1 METETEHTM
10 SQKGGVYLESLVAK
24 VSGWSDPEARL
35 REAFAEDEF
44 MLLGQSIVP
53 LDAVKQMP
61 FRVELLVRLLEEEVN
76 LMPPGG
82 FFPALEACNMMPTLD
97 RWVVARAA
105 AWWRER
111 NGIAKTVLNVNLS
124 PETLDESD
132 FPEFVQ
138 AQLRECRMP
147 AAGFCFELPVTD
159 IASASPAFLASVE
172 KLKATGCGLAVTGF
186 DRDSVS
192 LDALR
197 MTGAPVVKIDGSMV
211 RTVSEDPDAYSR
223 VRSIHRLCSTAGVI
237 TIAEFVERP
246 ETVSKLR
253 EIGVDY
259 VQGYGIARPEPLA
272 SGAPVRTV
280 EPAPPKTLPFAHQQ
294 ARAA

>member
-1 METETEHTM
+1 M

-35 REAFAEDEF
+35 RDAFAADEF

-53 LDAVKQMP
+53 LDAKTQMP

-76 LMPPGG
+76 LTPPGE
-82 FFPALEACNMMPTLD
+82 FFPALEACGMVPMLD
-97 RWVVARAA
+97 RWVIARAA

-111 NGIAKTVLNVNLS
+111 NGIANTVLHANIS
-124 PETLDESD
+124 PETLDDVD

-138 AQLRECRMP
+138 KQLRECKMP
-147 AAGFCFELPVTD
+147 AAGFCFELPATD
-159 IASASPAFLASVE
+159 IASGSPQFLASLE
-172 KLKATGCGLAVTGF
+172 KLKAAGSGLAVTGF
-186 DRDSVS
+186 GRDSVS

-197 MTGAPVVKIDGSMV
+197 MTGAPLVKIDGSMV
-211 RTVSEDPDAYSR
+211 RNVSEDPDAYSR

-237 TIAEFVERP
+237 TIAEFVERS

-253 EIGVDY
+253 EIGVNY
-259 VQGYGIARPEPLA
+259 VQGYGIAKPEPLA
-272 SGAPVRTV
+272 GGAAPRTV
-280 EPAPPKTLPFAHQQ
+280 APAPPPTFPLGRPQ
-294 ARAA
+294 AKAA

>member
-1 METETEHTM
+1 M

-35 REAFAEDEF
+35 REAFAADEF

-53 LDAVKQMP
+53 LDAKTQMP

-76 LMPPGG
+76 LTPPGE
-82 FFPALEACNMMPTLD
+82 FFPALEACGMVPKLD
-97 RWVVARAA
+97 RWVIARAA

-111 NGIAKTVLNVNLS
+111 NGIANTVLHANIS
-124 PETLDESD
+124 PETLDDAD

-138 AQLRECRMP
+138 KQLRECKMP
-147 AAGFCFELPVTD
+147 AAGFCFELPATD
-159 IASASPAFLASVE
+159 IASGSPQILASLE
-172 KLKATGCGLAVTGF
+172 KLKAAGSGLAVTGF
-186 DRDSVS
+186 GRDSVS

-211 RTVSEDPDAYSR
+211 RNVSEDPEAYSR

-237 TIAEFVERP
+237 TIAEFVERS

-253 EIGVDY
+253 EIGVSY
-259 VQGYGIARPEPLA
+259 VQGYGIAKPDRLTG
-272 SGAPVRTV
+272 GAPARTV
-280 EPAPPKTLPFAHQQ
+280 EPPQARTLPLNRPQ
-294 ARAA
+294 AKAA

>member
-1 METETEHTM
+1 MPEK
-10 SQKGGVYLESLVAK
+10 SGAVRPVYLESLVAK

-35 REAFAEDEF
+35 REAFAADEF

-53 LDAVKQMP
+53 LDATAQMP
-61 FRVELLVRLLEEEVN
+61 FRMELLVRLLEEEVN
-76 LMPPGG
+76 LTPPGG
-82 FFPALEACNMMPTLD
+82 FFPALEACGMIPILD

-111 NGIAKTVLNVNLS
+111 NGIANTVLHVNLA
-124 PETLDESD
+124 PETMEDGD
-132 FPEFVQ
+132 FPEYVQ

-147 AAGFCFELPVTD
+147 PAGFCFELPVTD
-159 IASASPAFLASVE
+159 IASASAICLASIE
-172 KLKATGCGLAVTGF
+172 RLKAEGCGLAVTGF
-186 DRDSVS
+186 SRDSVS

-197 MTGAPVVKIDGSMV
+197 VTGAPLVKIDGSMV
-211 RTVSEDPDAYSR
+211 RTVSEDPEAYSR
-223 VRSIHRLCSTAGVI
+223 VRSIHRLCSTAGVM

-253 EIGVDY
+253 EIGVGY
-259 VQGYGIARPEPLA
+259 VQGYGIARPESLA
-272 SGAPVRTV
+272 GGAPARTIA
-280 EPAPPKTLPFAHQQ
+280 PAPAKTLSPTRPQ

>member
-1 METETEHTM
+1 M
-10 SQKGGVYLESLVAK
+10 SHQGAAAQPVYLESFVAK

-35 REAFAEDEF
+35 REAFADDEF

-53 LDAVKQMP
+53 LDAAAQMP

-82 FFPALEACNMMPTLD
+82 FFPALEACGMMPMLD
-97 RWVVARAA
+97 RWVVARSA

-111 NGIAKTVLNVNLS
+111 NGVANTVLHVNLS
-124 PETLDESD
+124 PETLDAGD
-132 FPEFVQ
+132 FPEYVQ
-138 AQLRECRMP
+138 AQLQDCRMP
-147 AAGFCFELPVTD
+147 AAGYCFELAVTD
-159 IASASPAFLASVE
+159 IASGSPPFLASVE
-172 KLKATGCGLAVTGF
+172 RLKAAGCSIAVTGF
-186 DRDSVS
+186 GRDSVS

-197 MTGAPVVKIDGSMV
+197 VTGAQLVKIDGSMV

-253 EIGVDY
+253 EIAVSY
-259 VQGYGIARPEPLA
+259 VQGYGIAKPEPLA
-272 SGAPVRTV
+272 GGAAPRTIQ
-280 EPAPPKTLPFAHQQ
+280 PAPPATFPLTRPQ
-294 ARAA
+294 AKAA

>member
-1 METETEHTM
+1 M

-35 REAFAEDEF
+35 REAFAADEF

-53 LDAVKQMP
+53 LDAKTQMP

-76 LMPPGG
+76 LTPPGE
-82 FFPALEACNMMPTLD
+82 FFPALEACGMVPKLD
-97 RWVVARAA
+97 RWVIARAA

-111 NGIAKTVLNVNLS
+111 NGIANTVLHANIS
-124 PETLDESD
+124 PETLDDAD

-138 AQLRECRMP
+138 KQLRECKMP
-147 AAGFCFELPVTD
+147 AAGFCFELPATD
-159 IASASPAFLASVE
+159 IASGSPQILASLE
-172 KLKATGCGLAVTGF
+172 KLKAAGSGLAVTGF
-186 DRDSVS
+186 GRDSVS

-211 RTVSEDPDAYSR
+211 RNVSEDPEAYSR

-237 TIAEFVERP
+237 TIAEFVERS

-253 EIGVDY
+253 EIGVSY
-259 VQGYGIARPEPLA
+259 VQGYGIAKPEPLA
-272 SGAPVRTV
+272 GGAAPRTV
-280 EPAPPKTLPFAHQQ
+280 APAPTATLPLGRPQ
-294 ARAA
+294 AKAA